1 METPDDIGKADSEGG
16 KGFRVSALPLG
27 VDGGCGLRFH
37 AGTGVADGDG
47 DSFADA
53 DGDLNDYRLTLA
65 ARALASFFQLSFNK
79 P

>member
-37 AGTGVADGDG
+37 AGTGVADGAG

-53 DGDLNDYRLTLA
+53 DGDPDFHTRKVA
-65 ARALASFFQLSFNK
+65 VFQGVFHQGL
-79 P
+79 